1 MPDAPFYIVLN
12 AGSGHSDTD
21 KASDAISKVLSEAG
35 RLHEILH
42 VEDPKQ
48 LREIATDAVAKAQ
61 RNDGIVVAA
70 GGDGTLNAVAQVALG
85 SGCKFGA
92 IPQGTFNY
100 FGRTHGISSDAAVAA
115 RGLLSAR
122 VQPVQVGLVN
132 GTLLAMLFSACTQSL
147 EAVKNKRTPWRML
160 VAAWSY

>member
-21 KASDAISKVLSEAG
+21 KASDAIAKVLSEAG

-42 VEDPKQ
+42 VEDPER

-85 SGCKFGA
+85 SRL
-92 IPQGTFNY
+92 Q
-100 FGRTHGISSDAAVAA
+100 V
-115 RGLLSAR
+115 RGHSAGN
-122 VQPVQVGLVN
+122 V
-132 GTLLAMLFSACTQSL
+132 
-147 EAVKNKRTPWRML
+147 
-160 VAAWSY
+160 